1 MAARLKAMDV
11 ACGKG
16 EETWRELQ
24 LLVAWKAHK
33 GNADLTV

>member
-16 EETWRELQ
+16 EEIWRELQ
-24 LLVAWKAHK
+24 LVAWKAHK